1 MRWSQDHDM
10 PARTSTRGPDVG
22 QLTQRSPM
30 LDDRF
35 DHACAPL
42 WMSET
47 PEAMGLCPRVDPSMM
62 RDIDGCDK
70 RERITHSRR
79 ALHRGQCQL

>member
-1 MRWSQDHDM
+1 MRWSQDHHM
-10 PARTSTRGPDVG
+10 PASHVYHGPDVG

-30 LDDRF
+30 LDARF

-47 PEAMGLCPRVDPSMM
+47 PGAMGLCPRVDPSMM
-62 RDIDGCDK
+62 RDIGGCDK

-79 ALHRGQCQL
+79 ALHRAQCEW